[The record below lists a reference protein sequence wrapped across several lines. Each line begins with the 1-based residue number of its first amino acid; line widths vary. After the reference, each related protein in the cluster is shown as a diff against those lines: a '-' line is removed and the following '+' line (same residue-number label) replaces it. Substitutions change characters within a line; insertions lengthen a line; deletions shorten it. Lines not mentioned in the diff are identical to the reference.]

1 MIDNL
6 RKRYEQ
12 LQGLL
17 NTPNNQGGG
26 LLGNIPQS
34 VLLGS
39 AIYGQGIQ
47 GKDPFAALLPA
58 VTQTAQLKKLMTPK
72 QKDRKMV
79 KGADGFNYYADTGE
93 RVLPGVQAKME
104 DTRTQLQKNLE
115 AAGLKKG
122 TPEYNLALMEN
133 VNPVKD
139 TRTSLA
145 KNLEAAG
152 FVEGTPEYQ
161 DAMKLRTLPEG
172 TVPFSGFQKKA
183 NIDKA
188 NINANY
194 AIEGID
200 LLTSVASIGAK
211 SPNTFGLKGSALGLA
226 KNISTEIEGI
236 YKGFTKKA
244 ADKGGI
250 TSSAY
255 EFLGDPNFTGIQPLE
270 NALAIHIA
278 RNRNPSGRLMKDMIA
293 DAKGDASLQGLG
305 GAEKVAQRLPFI
317 FKEFLDTATNQYKAA
332 GKSDEEIAKIL
343 NPKIKEFNE
352 SLNVLTGVVK
362 PKIIPVDPFIK
373 KDNMPKKGEDG
384 IWRF

>member
-1 MIDNL
+1 MINNL

-26 LLGNIPQS
+26 LLSNIPQTA
-34 VLLGS
+34 LLGS

-47 GKDPFAALLPA
+47 GKDPFSALLPA
-58 VTQTAQLKKLMTPK
+58 VGQTAQIQKLMTPK
-72 QKDRKMV
+72 
-79 KGADGFNYYADTGE
+79 
-93 RVLPGVQAKME
+93 

-122 TPEYNLALMEN
+122 TPEYNLALMQN

-194 AIEGID
+194 AVEGID

-211 SPNTFGLKGSALGLA
+211 SPNTFGVKGSVLGLA
-226 KNISTEIEGI
+226 KDVSTEVEGI

-352 SLNVLTGVVK
+352 SLNVLTGAVK
-362 PKIIPVDPFIK
+362 PKIIP
-373 KDNMPKKGEDG
+373 KDNMPKKGKDG

>member
-1 MIDNL
+1 MIDFSERL
-6 RKRYEQ
+6 KK

-17 NTPNNQGGG
+17 NSPMNQKGG
-26 LLGNIPQS
+26 LLGNIPQTA
-34 VLLGS
+34 LLGS

-47 GKDPFAALLPA
+47 GKDPFSALLPA
-58 VTQTAQLKKLMTPK
+58 VGQTAQIQKLMTPK
-72 QKDRKMV
+72 
-79 KGADGFNYYADTGE
+79 
-93 RVLPGVQAKME
+93 

-122 TPEYNLALMEN
+122 TPEYNLALMQN

-194 AIEGID
+194 AVEGID

-211 SPNTFGLKGSALGLA
+211 SPNTFGVKGSVLGLA
-226 KNISTEIEGI
+226 KDVSTEVEGI

-250 TSSAY
+250 ASSAY
-255 EFLGDPNFTGIQPLE
+255 DFLGDPNFAGIQPLE

-343 NPKIKEFNE
+343 NPKIKKFNE
-352 SLNVLTGVVK
+352 SLNVLTGAVK
-362 PKIIPVDPFIK
+362 PKIIP
-373 KDNMPKKGEDG
+373 KDNMPKKGKDG